1 MHSLLIKTLNIENIE
16 MIRNSWHPHAAINS
30 DSSFGRIPLYGD
42 PDDVVEQ
49 INGKALAM
57 GLGEVS
63 VHYRGSTGGM
73 EDLFDISQGKRF
85 TLLRLLPQDPTSE
98 NREGA
103 LDQQIEKVLLSL
115 SQQPTDLSLLETPR
129 DLPEE

>member
-1 MHSLLIKTLNIENIE
+1 MH
-16 MIRNSWHPHAAINS
+16 
-30 DSSFGRIPLYGD
+30 
-42 PDDVVEQ
+42 PDDVVER

-63 VHYRGSTGGM
+63 VHYRGSTGET
-73 EDLFDISQGKRF
+73 EDLFDISQGNRF
-85 TLLRLLPQDPTSE
+85 TILRLLPQDPTSA

-103 LDQQIEKVLLSL
+103 LDQQIEKVLQSF

>member
-1 MHSLLIKTLNIENIE
+1 MH
-16 MIRNSWHPHAAINS
+16 
-30 DSSFGRIPLYGD
+30 

-57 GLGEVS
+57 GLREVS

-85 TLLRLLPQDPTSE
+85 TILCLLPQDPTSE
-98 NREGA
+98 NQEAA

>member
-1 MHSLLIKTLNIENIE
+1 M
-16 MIRNSWHPHAAINS
+16 
-30 DSSFGRIPLYGD
+30 D
-42 PDDVVEQ
+42 PDDVAER
-49 INGKALAM
+49 IKRKALAM
-57 GLGEVS
+57 ELGEVS

-73 EDLFDISQGKRF
+73 EDLFDISQGERF

-103 LDQQIEKVLLSL
+103 LDQQIEKVLQVL
-115 SQQPTDLSLLETPR
+115 SQQQTDLSLLETPR

>member
-1 MHSLLIKTLNIENIE
+1 MH
-16 MIRNSWHPHAAINS
+16 
-30 DSSFGRIPLYGD
+30 
-42 PDDVVEQ
+42 PDDVVER

-63 VHYRGSTGGM
+63 VHYRGSTGGT

-85 TLLRLLPQDPTSE
+85 TILCLLPQDPTSE
-98 NREGA
+98 NQEAA
-103 LDQQIEKVLLSL
+103 LDRQIEKVLQSL

>member
-1 MHSLLIKTLNIENIE
+1 MN
-16 MIRNSWHPHAAINS
+16 
-30 DSSFGRIPLYGD
+30 
-42 PDDVVEQ
+42 PDDVVER

-73 EDLFDISQGKRF
+73 EDLFDTSQGKKF
-85 TLLRLLPQDPTSE
+85 TLLRLLPQDPTSK

>member
-1 MHSLLIKTLNIENIE
+1 MEESLSI
-16 MIRNSWHPHAAINS
+16 
-30 DSSFGRIPLYGD
+30 D
-42 PDDVVEQ
+42 PDDVVER

-57 GLGEVS
+57 ELGEVS

-73 EDLFDISQGKRF
+73 EDLFDITQGKRF
-85 TLLRLLPQDPTSE
+85 TLLGLLPQDPTSE

-103 LDQQIEKVLLSL
+103 LDQQIEKVLQALR
-115 SQQPTDLSLLETPR
+115 DLSLLETPR

>member
-1 MHSLLIKTLNIENIE
+1 M
-16 MIRNSWHPHAAINS
+16 
-30 DSSFGRIPLYGD
+30 D
-42 PDDVVEQ
+42 PDDVVERIKRQ
-49 INGKALAM
+49 AKAM
-57 GLGEVS
+57 ELGEVD

-103 LDQQIEKVLLSL
+103 LDQQIEKVLQSL

>member
-1 MHSLLIKTLNIENIE
+1 
-16 MIRNSWHPHAAINS
+16 
-30 DSSFGRIPLYGD
+30 
-42 PDDVVEQ
+42 
-49 INGKALAM
+49 
-57 GLGEVS
+57 
-63 VHYRGSTGGM
+63 M

-98 NREGA
+98 NQEGA

>member
-1 MHSLLIKTLNIENIE
+1 MH
-16 MIRNSWHPHAAINS
+16 
-30 DSSFGRIPLYGD
+30 
-42 PDDVVEQ
+42 PDDVVER

-98 NREGA
+98 NQEGA

>member
-1 MHSLLIKTLNIENIE
+1 MH
-16 MIRNSWHPHAAINS
+16 
-30 DSSFGRIPLYGD
+30 
-42 PDDVVEQ
+42 PDDVVER

-63 VHYRGSTGGM
+63 VHYRGSTGGT

-85 TLLRLLPQDPTSE
+85 TLLRLLPQVPTSE
-98 NREGA
+98 NQEAA
-103 LDQQIEKVLLSL
+103 LDRQIEKVLLSL

>member
-1 MHSLLIKTLNIENIE
+1 M
-16 MIRNSWHPHAAINS
+16 
-30 DSSFGRIPLYGD
+30 D
-42 PDDVVEQ
+42 PDDVAER
-49 INGKALAM
+49 IKRKALAM
-57 GLGEVS
+57 ELGEVS

-73 EDLFDISQGKRF
+73 EDLFDISQGERF
-85 TLLRLLPQDPTSE
+85 TLLRLLSQDPTSE

-103 LDQQIEKVLLSL
+103 LDQQIEKVLQSL